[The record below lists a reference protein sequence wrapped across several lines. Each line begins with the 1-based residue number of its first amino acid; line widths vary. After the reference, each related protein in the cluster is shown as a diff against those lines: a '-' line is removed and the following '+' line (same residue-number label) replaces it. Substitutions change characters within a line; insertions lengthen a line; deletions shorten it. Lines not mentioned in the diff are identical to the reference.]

1 MQVNNSFEKQA
12 VSRLKQKEKL
22 LWFKQRKRGMM
33 RFCSGVVMSEKINVL
48 LVDDH
53 AVVRTGYK
61 TYLSFAENIGQIYEA
76 DRGETACQLYIQH
89 QPDLVVL
96 DLSMPGIGG
105 YETIRRLINR
115 DPHAKILVFSIHNE
129 LIYVTR
135 ALKAGAKGYVTKNS
149 NPDTL
154 ITAVSKIAQGGTFVE
169 PELAQLLAINMISGE
184 DDSERLKQLSP
195 REFDVFCLL
204 ANGYT
209 THKAAAKLCLSYKT
223 VCNHGTAI
231 KEKLGVSTL
240 AELTLLATRQGLI
253 NQHES
258 Q

>member
-1 MQVNNSFEKQA
+1 
-12 VSRLKQKEKL
+12 
-22 LWFKQRKRGMM
+22 MM
-33 RFCSGVVMSEKINVL
+33 RFLQNQELRVSTKINVL

-61 TYLSFAENIGQIYEA
+61 TYLSLAENIGRIYEA
-76 DRGETACQLYIQH
+76 DRGETACQLYNQH
-89 QPDLVVL
+89 QPDVIVL

-105 YETIRRLINR
+105 FETIRRLINR

-129 LIYVTR
+129 LVYVTR
-135 ALKAGAKGYVTKNS
+135 AIKADAKGYITKNS
-149 NPDTL
+149 IPETL
-154 ITAVSKIAQGGTFVE
+154 ITAVCKIAQGGTFVD
-169 PELAQLLAINMISGE
+169 PELAQQLAITMTSGM
-184 DDSERLKQLSP
+184 DDSQRIKLLSP

-209 THKAAAKLCLSYKT
+209 THKAAEKLCLSYKT

-231 KEKLGVSTL
+231 KEKLGVETL

-253 NQHES
+253 DVHEAV
-258 Q
+258 QP

>member
-1 MQVNNSFEKQA
+1 
-12 VSRLKQKEKL
+12 
-22 LWFKQRKRGMM
+22 MM
-33 RFCSGVVMSEKINVL
+33 RFLQNQELRVSTKINVL

-61 TYLSFAENIGQIYEA
+61 TYLSLAENIGRIYEA
-76 DRGETACQLYIQH
+76 DRGETACQLYNQH
-89 QPDLVVL
+89 QPDVIVL

-105 YETIRRLINR
+105 FETIRRLINR

-129 LIYVTR
+129 LVYVTR
-135 ALKAGAKGYVTKNS
+135 AIKAGAKGYITKNS
-149 NPDTL
+149 IPETL
-154 ITAVSKIAQGGTFVE
+154 ITAVCKIAQGGTFVD
-169 PELAQLLAINMISGE
+169 PELAQQLAITMTSGM
-184 DDSERLKQLSP
+184 DDSQRIKLLSP

-209 THKAAAKLCLSYKT
+209 THKAAEKLCLSYKT

-231 KEKLGVSTL
+231 KEKLGVETL

-253 NQHES
+253 DVHEAV
-258 Q
+258 QP

>member
-1 MQVNNSFEKQA
+1 MP
-12 VSRLKQKEKL
+12 QK
-22 LWFKQRKRGMM
+22 
-33 RFCSGVVMSEKINVL
+33 ITVL

-61 TYLSFAENIGQIYEA
+61 TYLALSENIGQIYEA
-76 DRGETACQLYIQH
+76 DRGETACQLYNQY

-105 YETIRRLINR
+105 FETIRRLVNR

-129 LIYVTR
+129 LVYVTR
-135 ALKAGAKGYVTKNS
+135 ALKAGAKGYITKNS
-149 NPDTL
+149 GPETL
-154 ITAVSKIAQGGTFVE
+154 VTAVGKIAQGGTFVD
-169 PELAQLLAINMISGE
+169 PELAQQLAVTMTSGM
-184 DDSERLKQLSP
+184 DDSEQIKLLSP

-209 THKAAAKLCLSYKT
+209 THKAAQKLCLSYKT

-231 KEKLGVSTL
+231 KDKLGVTTV
-240 AELTLLATRQGLI
+240 AELTLLAARQGI
-253 NQHES
+253 IEVQS
-258 Q
+258 TR